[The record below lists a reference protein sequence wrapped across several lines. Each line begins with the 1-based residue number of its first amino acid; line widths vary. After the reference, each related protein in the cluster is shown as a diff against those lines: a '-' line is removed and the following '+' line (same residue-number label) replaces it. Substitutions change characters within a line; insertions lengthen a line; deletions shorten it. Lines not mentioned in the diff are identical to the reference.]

1 MALRQSFFSVI
12 CLFVVVAGASVSA
25 QVLAQ
30 VANPA
35 MSLVG
40 DGSQVVVG
48 RYSTRAAQPEPGV
61 AEPLDVVVQLSF
73 PRQQVATIGD
83 AVRYTLLRTG
93 FTLIDAASLGPQ
105 AERFLQLPL
114 PESQRELGPYRV
126 QAVLDV
132 LLGPAWTW
140 HHDPLERR
148 VWFTVA
154 PAYAQAAEPSQPTRS
169 SFNAVATPVES
180 AVVVDSISP
189 SQQEH

>member
-1 MALRQSFFSVI
+1 MAMRQSFFSAI
-12 CLFVVVAGASVSA
+12 CLLAAGGSMSTQA
-25 QVLAQ
+25 LAQ
-30 VANPA
+30 TSGPA
-35 MSLVG
+35 MPLVDG
-40 DGSQVVVG
+40 GSQVVVG
-48 RYSTRAAQPEPGV
+48 RYSTRAAQPEPSV

-73 PRQQVATIGD
+73 PRQQVTTIGD

-93 FTLIDAASLGPQ
+93 FTLADAGSLGPR

-132 LLGPAWTW
+132 LLGSAWAW

-154 PAYAQAAEPSQPTRS
+154 PAFARTAQS
-169 SFNAVATPVES
+169 AVATPAQS
-180 AVVVDSISP
+180 AVVVDSISS
-189 SQQEH
+189 SQQEP